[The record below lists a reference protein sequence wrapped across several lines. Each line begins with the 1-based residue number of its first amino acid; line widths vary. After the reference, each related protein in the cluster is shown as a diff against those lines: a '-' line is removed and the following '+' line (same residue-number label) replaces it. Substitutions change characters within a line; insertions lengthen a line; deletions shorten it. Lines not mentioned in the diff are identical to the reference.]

1 MDATF
6 GSGGAVTTD
15 FGTRNDIAGGVAIQT
30 DGKIVVSGLSFV
42 GADRSTED
50 FALARYG
57 PDGSLDPTFGVGGMI
72 LTDFGGESDSALGG
86 VVILP
91 NGKIVTSGTVNS
103 DASGTIADFGLA
115 RYDAD
120 GGLDASFGQ
129 GGKVVTNID
138 DHHGYADSMV
148 LQPDGKIVLGGGC
161 ADGLALARYQTDG
174 SLDPAFGNGGI
185 VAGIADG
192 AFANDLA
199 LQPDGKLVAAG
210 VATALSS
217 PPDFGDFG
225 VERLSADGTLDPTFG
240 IGGRIT
246 TDIGD
251 DDFPPD
257 VAIQADGKIVVA
269 GNSFGNSGG
278 NIVLVR
284 YDPDGSLDTA
294 FGVAGIS
301 ITAPF
306 VDLVAMALQPDGRIV
321 AGGIAAGT
329 GGVGEDMALARYQG
343 VQAAPAFT
351 FAPQN
356 GPVGWPVS
364 ISGTGLTGATAVTF
378 NGVAATFTVDSDTHL
393 TAPVPVGSSSG
404 PISVTTPT
412 GTFTS
417 TESFT
422 VTTVEEGTLPVDE
435 FPVES
440 ANGPGPIASTRW
452 DTFFALPNDDAVGR
466 INRRGR
472 VKIFP
477 LPSPFQ
483 EPRGIAR
490 GRSGRVWFTQTGSHT
505 GGEGIGLI
513 DQGGTIREFECR
525 RGPARSASPKARREA
540 RGSPRSDRT
549 GASDR

>member
-1 MDATF
+1 MVIEVVRSAQRSLRGFVSGLSLLVLLAMQVVLSSPANAAPGDLDPTFGVGGTVTTDLGGEDEIIGLALQPDGKIVAVGQVFHDATGASDFAITRYTSTGVLDATF

-15 FGTRNDIAGGVAIQT
+15 FGTRNDIAGGVAIQS

-57 PDGSLDPTFGVGGMI
+57 PDGSLDPTFGVGGMV

-199 LQPDGKLVAAG
+199 LQPDGKFVAAG

-240 IGGRIT
+240 IGG
-246 TDIGD
+246 TDHH
-251 DDFPPD
+251 
-257 VAIQADGKIVVA
+257 
-269 GNSFGNSGG
+269 
-278 NIVLVR
+278 R
-284 YDPDGSLDTA
+284 
-294 FGVAGIS
+294 
-301 ITAPF
+301 
-306 VDLVAMALQPDGRIV
+306 
-321 AGGIAAGT
+321 
-329 GGVGEDMALARYQG
+329 
-343 VQAAPAFT
+343 
-351 FAPQN
+351 
-356 GPVGWPVS
+356 
-364 ISGTGLTGATAVTF
+364 
-378 NGVAATFTVDSDTHL
+378 H
-393 TAPVPVGSSSG
+393 
-404 PISVTTPT
+404 
-412 GTFTS
+412 
-417 TESFT
+417 
-422 VTTVEEGTLPVDE
+422 
-435 FPVES
+435 
-440 ANGPGPIASTRW
+440 
-452 DTFFALPNDDAVGR
+452 
-466 INRRGR
+466 RRR
-472 VKIFP
+472 
-477 LPSPFQ
+477 
-483 EPRGIAR
+483 
-490 GRSGRVWFTQTGSHT
+490 
-505 GGEGIGLI
+505 
-513 DQGGTIREFECR
+513 
-525 RGPARSASPKARREA
+525 
-540 RGSPRSDRT
+540 
-549 GASDR
+549 